1 MLYKLDQVGKDFIA
15 NQEGVRYRSYK
26 DSVGL
31 DTTGIGHLINLKT
44 ERHLLTKVLN
54 KQEVYEL
61 FEKDIKYR
69 EQQVSEL
76 VKVKLTQNQ
85 FNAIFS
91 LVFNIG
97 VEAFKQSTLLKL
109 LNMGMHKEACSQFI
123 RWNKETKNGVL
134 VPSFGLTRRRNE
146 EMKLFN
152 KS

>member
-26 DSVGL
+26 DSAGY

-61 FEKDIKYR
+61 FEKDIKPR

-97 VEAFKQSTLLKL
+97 VEDFKHSTLLKL
-109 LNMGMHKEACSQFI
+109 LNMGMYKEACSQFI
-123 RWNKETKNGVL
+123 RWNKETKNSVL
-134 VPSFGLTRRRNE
+134 VPNFGLTRRRNE

-152 KS
+152 KP